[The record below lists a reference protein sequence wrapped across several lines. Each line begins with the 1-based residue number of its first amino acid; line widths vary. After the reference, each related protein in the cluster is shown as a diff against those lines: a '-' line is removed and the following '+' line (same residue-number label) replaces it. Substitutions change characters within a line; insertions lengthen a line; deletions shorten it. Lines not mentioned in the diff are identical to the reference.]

1 MSDLLESIKRPQDIK
16 ELKPKKLMQL
26 ASEIRRKIVETVA
39 ETGGHLAPSLG
50 VVELTIA
57 LHYVFDAPK
66 DRLIWDV
73 GHQAYAHKLLTG
85 RIDKFHT
92 LRQDGG
98 ISGFPKRSE
107 SPYDTLDTGHSSTS
121 ISASLGMATALDL
134 KGEDSRVVAVI
145 GDGSMS
151 AGLAFEAL
159 NNAGHLRKDLVVI
172 LNDNE
177 MSISPNVGALSSFLS
192 RKLTSRPATRLKKEL
207 ESFLKRSGVGENIWA
222 VLKRSEDS
230 LKALLTPGMLFESLQ
245 FEYLGPLPGHHMES
259 LIQTLKNVRTIP
271 GPVLV
276 HVLTKK
282 GKGYP
287 PAEHHP
293 DLFHGVGPFDIS
305 TGKPKSSSK
314 IKPPSYT
321 TIFSRTLVRLAK
333 EDPKIVAITA
343 AMPAGTG
350 LNAFEKEIPNR
361 FFDVGIAEQHAVT
374 FAAGLALEGLIP
386 VVAIYSTFLQR
397 AYDQIIH
404 DVCLTNQH
412 VVFAIDRGG
421 LVGED
426 GPTHHG
432 AFDLSYMRAIPN
444 LVIMV
449 PKDENELQH
458 MLYTALMHNGP
469 VALRYP
475 RGSGTGV
482 SLDWQLREIP
492 IGKAEIEME
501 GPDVGIIAL
510 GHHVNTARNAAKEL
524 AHYGIKASVI
534 NARFA
539 KPLDRDLITEIASK
553 TSYILTI
560 EENSLAGGFG
570 SAVLECLSDNGI
582 VSVKVCRLG
591 LPDRFVKHGS
601 QKTLRKSVGLD
612 VPSIVD
618 SVRSMIKSKETKL
631 VNSAK
636 VSKLPVSGAVRK

>member
-1 MSDLLESIKRPQDIK
+1 MSGMLESVKSPRDIK
-16 ELKPKKLMQL
+16 NLKPKELVQL
-26 ASEIRRKIVETVA
+26 ASEIRRKIIETVA

-66 DRLIWDV
+66 DRIVWDV

-85 RIDKFHT
+85 RVGNFHT
-92 LRQDGG
+92 LRQDNG

-107 SPYDTLDTGHSSTS
+107 SPYDALDTGHSSTS
-121 ISASLGMATALDL
+121 ISAALGMATALDL
-134 KGEDSRVVAVI
+134 KGENAKIVAVI

-159 NNAGHLRKDLVVI
+159 NNAGHLRKDLIVI

-192 RKLTSRPATRLKKEL
+192 RKLTSRPAARLKKEL

-245 FEYLGPLPGHHMES
+245 FEYIGPLPGHHLES
-259 LIQTLKNVRTIP
+259 LIQTLKNIRTIP

-287 PAEHHP
+287 PAERHP
-293 DLFHGVGPFDIS
+293 DLFHGVGPFEIA
-305 TGKPKSSSK
+305 TGKPKSSARP
-314 IKPPSYT
+314 KPPSYT
-321 TIFSRTLVRLAK
+321 KIFSQTLVRLAR
-333 EDPKIVAITA
+333 EDQRIVAITA

-350 LNAFEKEIPNR
+350 LSAFQEAIPDR

-374 FAAGLALEGLIP
+374 FAAGLALKGLRP

-404 DVCLTNQH
+404 DVCLTNQP

-432 AFDLSYMRAIPN
+432 AFDLSYLRTIPN
-444 LVIMV
+444 LIVMS

-458 MLYTALMHNGP
+458 MLYTALRHHGP
-469 VALRYP
+469 AAVRYP
-475 RGSGTGV
+475 RGSGVGT
-482 SLDWQLREIP
+482 SLDWQLKEIP
-492 IGKAEIEME
+492 IGKGEIELE
-501 GPDVGIIAL
+501 GPDVGIIAI
-510 GHHVNTARNAAKEL
+510 GHHVFTAGVAAKDL
-524 AHYGIKASVI
+524 ARHGIKASVI
-534 NARFA
+534 NARFV
-539 KPLDRDLITEIASK
+539 KPIDHDLITEIARR
-553 TSYILTI
+553 TGHILTI

-570 SAVLECLSDNGI
+570 SAVLECLSDSGI
-582 VSVKVCRLG
+582 TSVKVCRLG
-591 LPDRFVKHGS
+591 LPDRFVEHGS
-601 QKTLRKSVGLD
+601 QKTLRRLVNLD
-612 VPSIVD
+612 VPSIVKA
-618 SVRSMIKSKETKL
+618 VRSMIKSKETKS
-631 VNSAK
+631 VGSAT
-636 VSKLPVSGAVRK
+636 VHTLPVLV